1 MSDRTVIIGVGLIL
15 HRIGPDGTIQ
25 ILVVREKRAKPLIH
39 KKIGMLSVPLETQEE
54 QDRGSTI
61 ETMLRCG
68 REELGLQNGDMSEI
82 FPVAAEFRLFS
93 DVEEYDVVTRYGTA
107 RYVGNPDRRLV
118 SLSGDTEVVGWMTI
132 SQLLAQPLIRV
143 ETRPVCE
150 HFLRCSLHQDW

>member
-1 MSDRTVIIGVGLIL
+1 M
-15 HRIGPDGTIQ
+15 Q

-39 KKIGMLSVPLETQEE
+39 KQIGMLSLPLETQEE

-82 FPVAAEFRLFS
+82 FPVAAEFRLFP
-93 DVEEYDVVTRYGTA
+93 DVEGCDIITRYGTA
-107 RYVGNPDRRLV
+107 WYAGNPDRRLV
-118 SLSGDTEVVGWMTI
+118 SLSGDTEVVGWMTM

-150 HFLRCSLHQDW
+150 HFLQYSLHQDW